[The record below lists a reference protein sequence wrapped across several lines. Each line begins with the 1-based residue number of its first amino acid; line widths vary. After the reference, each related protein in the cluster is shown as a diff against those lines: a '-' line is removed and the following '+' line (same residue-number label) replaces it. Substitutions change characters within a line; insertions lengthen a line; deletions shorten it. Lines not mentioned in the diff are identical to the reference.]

1 MKKIIILMMMI
12 ASMTL
17 AGISYS
23 KELPAKPVQINVAPK
38 EELMLLPGVGEKK
51 ALTIIESRSQKPIL
65 NESDLKDI
73 KGIGEKLAL
82 QWKGSID
89 YSVGAVNTKK

>member
-1 MKKIIILMMMI
+1 MKKIIVLMMMLL
-12 ASMTL
+12 SMAM

-23 KELPAKPVQINVAPK
+23 KELPAKPVQINVAAK

-51 ALTIIESRSQKPIL
+51 AQTIIEYRSQKPIL

-73 KGIGEKLAL
+73 KGIGDKLAL

-89 YSVGAVNTKK
+89 YSVSSVSVKK